1 MAVLIHDEFSNDRR
15 HAVYSGS
22 FDPVT
27 LGHIDIIRRAAELFP
42 RLTVA
47 VGHHPQKKGLFDLDE
62 RIAFL
67 RDAVAPF
74 NGVDVMATDALMVDF
89 CRSIQATVIIRG
101 LRSEADFAYEMQMA
115 AVNRELAPEIE
126 TVFLLANRDTMFVS
140 SSAVRELA
148 SYGHSVD
155 AYVSHMVADA
165 LRRLFQS

>member
-1 MAVLIHDEFSNDRR
+1 MYDEFSKERQ

-27 LGHIDIIRRAAELFP
+27 LGHIDIIRRAAALLP
-42 RLTVA
+42 RNTVA
-47 VGHHPQKKGLFDLDE
+47 VRQQPNKKGMFSIQE
-62 RIAFL
+62 RIAYL
-67 RDAVAPF
+67 MDAVAPF
-74 NGVDVMATDALMVDF
+74 QGDDVMAPDALMVDF

-115 AVNRELAPEIE
+115 AINRELAPDIE

-140 SSAVRELA
+140 SSVVRELA

>member
-1 MAVLIHDEFSNDRR
+1 MYDEFSKEWQ

-42 RLTVA
+42 RITVA
-47 VGHHPQKKGLFDLDE
+47 VGHHPNKKGLFSIQE

-67 RDAVAPF
+67 MDAVAPF
-74 NGVDVMATDALMVDF
+74 QGVDVMATDALMVDF

-115 AVNRELAPEIE
+115 AINRELAPDIE

-140 SSAVRELA
+140 SSVVRELA